1 MAEVEKRIELVL
13 PSPRK
18 LFTPVVTIMIALMVI
33 GYALIHHAREF
44 TLGYLVLNPQAFLPF
59 RLWQLVTYSLIDVSA
74 WNLVF
79 DLVVVLFLG
88 SAIEREWRSRSL
100 LVLLL
105 TVSVTCGVVW
115 VLVNLAAGRNYAGIG
130 TGACAYG
137 LIAAFGLV
145 FRRKRFFGFFWTLEA
160 QYLALLLI
168 GIGLVIGIARPIT
181 WIWIGGAA
189 VAYVYIKLRWRIAS
203 RAAGRSA
210 RAARTRPGSFVDI
223 D

>member
-1 MAEVEKRIELVL
+1 MAEVEQRIELIL

-18 LFTPVVTIMIALMVI
+18 LFTPAVTIMIALMVI
-33 GYALIHHAREF
+33 GYALIHHAKEF
-44 TLGYLVLNPQAFLPF
+44 TLGYLALNPQTFLPL
-59 RLWQLVTYSLIDVSA
+59 RLWQLVTYSLIDVSS

-100 LVLLL
+100 LMLLL
-105 TVSVTCGVVW
+105 TVSVTCGAVW
-115 VLVNLAAGRNYAGIG
+115 VLVNLVAGWNYIGIG

-203 RAAGRSA
+203 GAAGRST